1 MLDWFSRISTWLFI
15 EMVATLI
22 LVILN
27 LIIPMLM
34 IFSSYRNMVNFY
46 FSSTALSSSLINTLY
61 LFYLVQS
68 LRSKVLLDINCRA
81 IYYLQASCIV
91 VLAYTVAAMHANFVL
106 SLFPSPSK
114 TNKTCLQSCS
124 RCLRRFFRRFC
135 FCLVLCVWSFSFTST
150 IPLLYT
156 IDSNEKVPKPVY
168 CPGTTQISYLE
179 EWFDRNRFTQTI
191 VFYLIPLLIS
201 LFLTVIAVLKILY
214 DSCQYIYFRLKISR
228 CSPCRK
234 RYMSYRE
241 QVDSTSYSM
250 TLLQTLGL
258 ATENNTQSNLNLTS
272 MMDSPMNDVSTVT
285 IEHYPIPSCGRWLST
300 TFLRFLLVLSCCL
313 LACIYPIAMR
323 FYLIYFSV
331 LVPLVFAVLNYSFGQ
346 LTTNQE
352 QQQQQQD
359 QTHYHEQQQQQQ
371 QQRSLTLENPHAN
384 ISNSE
389 ARSSIATY
397 SSLNMNISKSPQA
410 ATPPTITEREDPSNE
425 QFELRSSLIVNLL
438 NEHDETS
445 TTRSS
450 SSTPISSQ
458 NNQQT
463 TREKQRK
470 YVSNHL
476 YENTR
481 SLFSKSN
488 L

>member
-1 MLDWFSRISTWLFI
+1 MLNWFSRISTWLFI
-15 EMVATLI
+15 EMLATLI

-34 IFSSYRNMVNFY
+34 IFSSYRNIVNFY
-46 FSSTALSSSLINTLY
+46 FSSVALASSLINTLY

-91 VLAYTVAAMHANFVL
+91 VLAYTVTAMHANFVL
-106 SLFPSPSK
+106 SLFPSSTK
-114 TNKTCLQSCS
+114 TQRTCLQSCGAT
-124 RCLRRFFRRFC
+124 LRRFFRRFC

-156 IDSNEKVPKPVY
+156 IDSNEKAPKPVY

-179 EWFDRNRFTQTI
+179 EWFDRNRFTQTV

-201 LFLTVIAVLKILY
+201 SFLTLVAVLKILY
-214 DSCQYIYFRLKISR
+214 DCFQYIFLRIKMSR
-228 CSPCRK
+228 CSPCRR
-234 RYMSYRE
+234 RYVSYQE
-241 QVDSTSYSM
+241 QSDSTPYSA

-258 ATENNTQSNLNLTS
+258 ADGGDAQDNVNITS
-272 MMDSPMNDVSTVT
+272 ADDTTTSPLRNS
-285 IEHYPIPSCGRWLST
+285 SFQACGRWIST
-300 TFLRFLLVLSCCL
+300 TFLRLLLVLSCCL

-346 LTTNQE
+346 LTPNQE
-352 QQQQQQD
+352 QQQQQEQR
-359 QTHYHEQQQQQQ
+359 QQQNRQTQAQ
-371 QQRSLTLENPHAN
+371 PSITVENHHADAT
-384 ISNSE
+384 NSA

-397 SSLNMNISKSPQA
+397 SSLNLNISKSPA
-410 ATPPTITEREDPSNE
+410 TVTPPIITDRDE
-425 QFELRSSLIVNLL
+425 QFELRSSLIGNFSTE
-438 NEHDETS
+438 NEETS
-445 TTRSS
+445 TYRSG
-450 SSTPISSQ
+450 SSTPISAQ
-458 NNQQT
+458 NNRPTSGQN
-463 TREKQRK
+463 KRK
-470 YVSNHL
+470 YFANHL

-481 SLFSKSN
+481 SLLAKSN
-488 L
+488 V